1 MRFPINPSPVLCLSL
16 AALVA
21 CAGSSTAAAA
31 AVSSPGEPLRPIV
44 FYHGMGDSAHSKG
57 MTQLFE
63 SIEDMAPGI
72 FIHSVSLADSESDD
86 QRAGFFGNVN
96 SQIEHVCQQLKG
108 IEELKDGF
116 NAVGFS
122 QGGQFLRAYIQ
133 RCNDPPVHNLVTVG
147 SQHGGV
153 SDIPG
158 CVQVEDA
165 SCRLMRTIARGG
177 VYSGYVRDHIV
188 QAQYYKD
195 PRNLE
200 RYLERNIFLPD
211 INNELVIKN
220 STYAKRLSSIN
231 KMVMFM
237 FKDDITVKPKET
249 AWFGF
254 EDENGAIIDLEDQDQ
269 YKQDWLGLKTMDNAG
284 KLVFDLL
291 EGEHM
296 QFSLEDF
303 TEKIT
308 KPHLLEIEDDIGSP
322 EDDEDHQS
330 QRRMG
335 HRHRTG
341 SSNRHYKE
349 GRHGRNK
356 HRLTTPIM
364 FGNNAHEQEQM
375 VL

>member
-1 MRFPINPSPVLCLSL
+1 MRISITLSPVLCLSL
-16 AALVA
+16 ATLAA
-21 CAGSSTAAAA
+21 CAGSATTTTAAAGPI
-31 AVSSPGEPLRPIV
+31 SLKPIV

-57 MTQLFE
+57 MVQVFE
-63 SIEDMAPGI
+63 SIQDIAPGI
-72 FIHSVSLADSESDD
+72 FIHSISLAASESDD

-96 SQIEHVCQQLKG
+96 NQVEQVCEQLKA
-108 IEELKDGF
+108 ITELKDGF

-122 QGGQFLRAYIQ
+122 QGGQFLRAYVQ
-133 RCNDPPVHNLVTVG
+133 RCDGPPVHNLVTVG

-158 CVQVEDA
+158 CVQAEDA
-165 SCRLMRTIARGG
+165 SCRLMRTIARRG

-195 PRNLE
+195 PRNIE

-220 STYAKRLSSIN
+220 ATYAKRLSSIN
-231 KMVMFM
+231 KLVMFM
-237 FKDDITVKPKET
+237 FEDDITVKPKET

-254 EDENGAIIDLEDQDQ
+254 ENENGEIIDLEDQDQ
-269 YKQDWLGLKTMDNAG
+269 YKQDWLGLKTMDHTG
-284 KLVFDLL
+284 KLVFDVL

-308 KPHLLEIEDDIGSP
+308 KPYLLEMGDGNESHED
-322 EDDEDHQS
+322 EKDHQS
-330 QRRMG
+330 QRKMG
-335 HRHRTG
+335 PRHRKG
-341 SSNRHYKE
+341 SSRHHSRG
-349 GRHGRNK
+349 GRHERNK
-356 HRLTTPIM
+356 NRLMIPRIL
-364 FGNNAHEQEQM
+364 GNDAHTQEQV